1 MSSLSR
7 PDSCERLCVSCRQ
20 MRPRPLLLRLC
31 RRAGGGVAVGSTRT
45 FPGRG
50 AYVCREVACYTL
62 ARKYRKLEKALR
74 TGIDAGVWVEVE
86 SVLGFEL
93 TSG

>member
-1 MSSLSR
+1 M
-7 PDSCERLCVSCRQ
+7 
-20 MRPRPLLLRLC
+20 LRLC
-31 RRAGGGVAVGSTRT
+31 RTADGKVAVGSTQV

-50 AYVCREVACYTL
+50 AYVCREAACYTL

-86 SVLGFEL
+86 HVLGFEP